1 MREYFPEPK
10 FLGKVKVELD
20 LSNHAT
26 KTDLKNATGI
36 DTLSFAKKVDLAS
49 LKSDVD
55 KLHIDNVKNIPTN
68 LNNLR
73 SKVDK
78 LDVDKLLPVPV
89 DLSQLSCVVNDVS
102 KKDAYNAKIKNI
114 EDKMPDTT
122 QLATKASLNAK
133 IHEVKD
139 EIPNITNLAATSS
152 LAVVGNK
159 IPNVV
164 NLGKKQKQLTITQT
178 LMKLKRKW
186 LIIIMINILLFQ
198 NLIG

>member
-1 MREYFPEPK
+1 M
-10 FLGKVKVELD
+10 KVESD
-20 LSNHAT
+20 LSNYKT
-26 KTDLKNATGI
+26 KTDIKNATGI
-36 DTLSFAKKVDLAS
+36 DTSSFAKKVDLAS

-55 KLHIDNVKNIPTN
+55 KLHIDKVKNIPTN
-68 LNNLR
+68 LNNLK

-89 DLSQLSCVVNDVS
+89 DLSQLSGAVNDVG
-102 KKDAYNAKIKNI
+102 KKDVYNAKIKNI
-114 EDKMPDTT
+114 EDKIPDTT
-122 QLATKASLNAK
+122 NLATKASLNAK
-133 IHEVKD
+133 IHEAKG

-164 NLGKKQKQLTITQT
+164 SLGKKQKQLAITQK
-178 LMKLKRKW
+178 LMKLKRKS
-186 LIIIMINILLFQ
+186 LIIIRINILLFQ